1 MRARF
6 YISFLVVIT
15 FGVFFYFSPVIVS
28 AWKKSYGFE
37 VQRELSDDLF
47 EGHDHKNY
55 KLSDFKG
62 FYIFL
67 YAGYTRC
74 GTICGNSMQTMR
86 KLSTQTPSNTKFIFL
101 SIDPEFDKE
110 DILQSYVS
118 RLGEKFVG
126 FRKKKD
132 FSAGLTTDLEI
143 QFSGNSLDTDR
154 SHTDTIYLID
164 KAGKLRYIY
173 PSSFRS
179 QKSILEDFYKLE
191 NDKWQ
196 N

>member
-1 MRARF
+1 MGARSYF
-6 YISFLVVIT
+6 SFLLVIT
-15 FGVFFYFSPVIVS
+15 FGVFFYFSPILIS
-28 AWKKSYGFE
+28 SWKKSYGFE
-37 VQRELSDDLF
+37 VHRELSDDIF

-74 GTICGNSMQTMR
+74 GTICGNSMQTLR
-86 KLSTQTPSNTKFIFL
+86 RLSTLTPSNTKFIFL
-101 SIDPEFDKE
+101 SIDPGFDKQ
-110 DILQSYVS
+110 DILLSYVS

-126 FRKKKD
+126 LRKKND
-132 FSAGLTTDLEI
+132 FSAGLITDLEI
-143 QFSGNSLDTDR
+143 QFSANSLDTDR
-154 SHTDTIYLID
+154 SHTDTIFLID

-179 QKSILEDFYKLE
+179 QESILKDFYTLE

-196 N
+196 K